1 MGEKKPEIIASMFDL
16 VFFMSDGSTRKK
28 DEKGEYVRITDEE
41 AKALLKSKMK

>member
-1 MGEKKPEIIASMFDL
+1 MKEKKAVVVASMFDL

-28 DEKGEYVRITDEE
+28 DEKGDFIRITDEE